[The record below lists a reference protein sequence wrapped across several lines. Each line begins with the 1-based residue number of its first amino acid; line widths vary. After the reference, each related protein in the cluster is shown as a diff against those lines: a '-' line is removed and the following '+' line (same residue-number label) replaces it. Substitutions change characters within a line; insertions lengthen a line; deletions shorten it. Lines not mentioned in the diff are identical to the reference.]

1 MITTCP
7 GCKEDCLSQHEL
19 DENLHS
25 SRCGKCKGV
34 WVSSAQY
41 EQWLKHHGAN
51 LPEKAP
57 DANLNLVSGEAQGAK
72 FCPEC
77 KYILIKYKVGH
88 DVGFSLNRCGHCGG
102 IWFDKNEWEIMK
114 SRNLNDDV
122 HFVFSE
128 AWQSAVRE
136 EEHKTAMDEIL
147 RQRIGD
153 ADLKEIQRVKTWL
166 QSHPKSSELYAY
178 LLSGKEASRRS
189 SRMK

>member
-1 MITTCP
+1 MITNCP
-7 GCKEDCLSQHEL
+7 RCKEEKLSQHEL
-19 DENLHS
+19 EKNLNS
-25 SRCGKCKGV
+25 SRCGKCSGV
-34 WVSSAQY
+34 WISSAQY
-41 EQWLKHHGAN
+41 EQWLKLHGTN
-51 LPEKAP
+51 NPEKAA
-57 DANLNLVSGEAQGAK
+57 DATVDLVSGEAHGAK

-122 HFVFSE
+122 HLVFSE

-136 EEHKTAMDEIL
+136 EEHKNAMDEIL
-147 RQRIGD
+147 KEHIGD
-153 ADLKEIQRVKTWL
+153 ADLKEIQRIKIWL

-178 LLSGKEASRRS
+178 LLSGREALSKS